1 MRDDAEWEFT
11 KYDALNR
18 LLTSNYGEGSSFAT
32 NAGANNVAITGY
44 DRNGNVI
51 GLARQLKG
59 TGTIDNLSYAYDG
72 NQLRAVN
79 DAGDRHIGYIEGLTP
94 HDVEYTYD
102 ENGNLTSDSNK
113 GIAGIKYNY
122 LNLAWHMYYGTKKI
136 DYLYNFSGTKVC
148 KLDVDGDTIAHYY
161 AGNFVYEGSSLKYI
175 LNEEG
180 MVTTLSSPVYLYNLK
195 DHLGNMRLQV
205 DNAGTVVQQVD
216 YYPFGMAIKIA
227 GSSDNK
233 YLYNGKEL
241 QDDVIGRGTLD
252 WYDYGAR
259 MYDAAIVRF
268 ITIDPKTD
276 TYTSQSPYLYA
287 SNNPVRF
294 IDFMGLENAGDLP
307 MEKDKH
313 KNEDEIGV
321 GADGLTNGQW
331 MAATRPG
338 VSSSAVN
345 ILQGKNREEALA
357 RASNGG
363 GLSLSDG
370 NTGLGFVAGAGAI
383 ELGNKLKPFRPIRY
397 NNGSLLRQGTIAR
410 NLNSGALMSGSRY
423 LQTARGALY
432 WTGAGAVVFGMGLS
446 TYNYVNG
453 DISGAKYGAD
463 MFFGAVGFMGPP
475 GLMISATYFIVT
487 SPGFQQG
494 VRDYHETRAK
504 EFGPGGDWEH
514 LNSDFFYRGGLCFA
528 GGTEVLM
535 GDGSLKPIEAVSIGD
550 TVLTY
555 DFVKEQA
562 VKTEVIRTDAPMHN
576 NLITISFS
584 NKVTNTN
591 TQDHPYFVRN
601 KGWDR

>member
-1 MRDDAEWEFT
+1 
-11 KYDALNR
+11 
-18 LLTSNYGEGSSFAT
+18 
-32 NAGANNVAITGY
+32 
-44 DRNGNVI
+44 
-51 GLARQLKG
+51 
-59 TGTIDNLSYAYDG
+59 
-72 NQLRAVN
+72 
-79 DAGDRHIGYIEGLTP
+79 
-94 HDVEYTYD
+94 
-102 ENGNLTSDSNK
+102 
-113 GIAGIKYNY
+113 
-122 LNLAWHMYYGTKKI
+122 MYYGTKKI

-357 RASNGG
+357 RERAKGVDNDEENSNNVEQAN
-363 GLSLSDG
+363 ST
-370 NTGLGFVAGAGAI
+370 NTPDWN
-383 ELGNKLKPFRPIRY
+383 ELGDGEKMIIIMERLRWASMHGRKYIDIRALF
-397 NNGSLLRQGTIAR
+397 NNFPKVIGS
-410 NLNSGALMSGSRY
+410 LNSGVTLIDRISF
-423 LQTARGALY
+423 RGEAILTVMIIAVYGNMKIRPYSQSKQVGPLDVYKKGYHLKGY
-432 WTGAGAVVFGMGLS
+432 WD
-446 TYNYVNG
+446 YNEY
-453 DISGAKYGAD
+453 
-463 MFFGAVGFMGPP
+463 
-475 GLMISATYFIVT
+475 
-487 SPGFQQG
+487 
-494 VRDYHETRAK
+494 RDYPYTTNSK
-504 EFGPGGDWEH
+504 PMLS
-514 LNSDFFYRGGLCFA
+514 LNLPSAYNDMVMEY
-528 GGTEVLM
+528 V
-535 GDGSLKPIEAVSIGD
+535 D
-550 TVLTY
+550 
-555 DFVKEQA
+555 
-562 VKTEVIRTDAPMHN
+562 
-576 NLITISFS
+576 
-584 NKVTNTN
+584 
-591 TQDHPYFVRN
+591 PY
-601 KGWDR
+601 